1 MLIFSSQL
9 EYWDCMCPRF
19 PLLRRYVFCLKK
31 FSAIKWQ
38 PSAGKDTENS
48 SYKRNL
54 ENLVSQ
60 IKDPVSEI
68 DNIHFI
74 KESYVLYRRVS
85 VSQVSVRSQVSA
97 VSFRRHCESRSVT
110 LSHKVPPRLQE
121 SHSWKS
127 RQHPGLA

>member
-1 MLIFSSQL
+1 MSKISSFAPICFLSEKVFSNQMATVCR
-9 EYWDCMCPRF
+9 E
-19 PLLRRYVFCLKK
+19 RYRK
-31 FSAIKWQ
+31 FIL
-38 PSAGKDTENS
+38 
-48 SYKRNL
+48 KRNL

-68 DNIHFI
+68 DDIHFI
-74 KESYVLYRRVS
+74 KESNVLYRRVP

-110 LSHKVPPRLQE
+110 LSHKVPPHLQE

-127 RQHPGLA
+127 RQHLAGLA